1 MRRLFDLARAYLYA
15 AGFVLGWGYLALRVR
30 LFDQRYG
37 ITLPVWTPG
46 PGIALM
52 IAGGL
57 VALACITGFAWWG
70 EGTPAPFDAPRRF
83 VARGPYRLV
92 RNPMYIG
99 GWAVLV
105 GLGLQQRSAAI
116 LMLSAVMLGCAHL
129 FVVRY
134 EEPNLERRFG
144 EDYRAYKR
152 TVRRWLPRLVV
163 IFLLAG
169 SIDAC
174 GGGPPPAGQPGVAT
188 RIAEYRNGFWFDGSR
203 FQPRTMFVVGDRFR
217 ERRPRQVDTV
227 IDLDGRWVVPP
238 YADAQQPLIEPGNI
252 ATYQRLFL
260 HDGVFY
266 VQDQGAAPMLRARID
281 TAVNTPM
288 SFDLR
293 SANQGWT
300 GPGGYA
306 VDFAQRAARLGL
318 YTAEWL
324 RDSLDG
330 GVLMLVSSADDVERR
345 WPAFASS
352 RPRPDYV
359 KLYLVYSEQYAH
371 RKEGLDP
378 ALVGPIVRRAHAA
391 ALPVAA
397 HVYTAADFRNAVAGG
412 VDVIVHVP
420 GGSDLPVEAFRLTD
434 MDAEVAAGRRV
445 AVITALGGLA
455 DQLRRDSA
463 GTADRIRD
471 VYAPNVDV
479 LRRHGVRLLVG
490 SDLIRQSAAVEI
502 RVLGRMGMFSSL
514 ELLKMWSVATPQAL
528 FPRRKIGELLDGYE
542 ASFLVLA
549 GNPLKDFANTQRIV
563 RRVKQGRTLDL
574 PPENLS
580 VP

>member
-1 MRRLFDLARAYLYA
+1 MRRLFDLLRAYLYA
-15 AGFVLGWGYLALRVR
+15 AGFVLVWGYLALRVR

-37 ITLPVWTPG
+37 IALPAWTPG
-46 PGIALM
+46 FGIALM
-52 IAGGL
+52 IVGGL

-83 VARGPYRLV
+83 VVRGPYRFV
-92 RNPMYIG
+92 RNPMYVG

-105 GLGLQQRSAAI
+105 GFGLQQRSPAI
-116 LMLSAVMLGCAHL
+116 VMLSGVMLGLAHL
-129 FVVRY
+129 LVRLY
-134 EEPNLERRFG
+134 EEPHLERRFG

-152 TVRRWLPRLVV
+152 TVRRWLPRFVA

-174 GGGPPPAGQPGVAT
+174 GGGPAPAVGPRVAT

-203 FQPRTMFVVGDRFR
+203 FKPRTMFVVGDRFR

-238 YADAQQPLIEPGNI
+238 YADAQQPLIEPDNI
-252 ATYQRLFL
+252 ATYVRLFL
-260 HDGVFY
+260 RDGVFY
-266 VQDQGAAPMLRARID
+266 VQDRGTAPVLRARID
-281 TAVNTPM
+281 SAVNTPAT
-288 SFDLR
+288 FDYL

-300 GPGGYA
+300 GPRGYP
-306 VDFAQRAARLGL
+306 Q
-318 YTAEWL
+318 

-345 WPAFASS
+345 WSAFADS
-352 RPRPDYV
+352 RPKPDYV
-359 KLYLVYSEQYAH
+359 KLYLLYSEQYAR
-371 RKEGLDP
+371 RKDGLDP
-378 ALVGPIVRRAHAA
+378 ALVRPLVRRAHAA
-391 ALPVAA
+391 GLPVAA

-420 GGSDLPVEAFRLTD
+420 GGGDLPVEAFRLTD
-434 MDAEVAAGRRV
+434 MDAEVAAGRHV

-463 GTADRIRD
+463 NTADRIRD

-528 FPRRKIGELLDGYE
+528 FPRRKIGELSDGYE

-549 GNPLKDFANTQRIV
+549 GDPLKDFANTQRIV

-574 PPENLS
+574 PPVSLS
-580 VP
+580 SP